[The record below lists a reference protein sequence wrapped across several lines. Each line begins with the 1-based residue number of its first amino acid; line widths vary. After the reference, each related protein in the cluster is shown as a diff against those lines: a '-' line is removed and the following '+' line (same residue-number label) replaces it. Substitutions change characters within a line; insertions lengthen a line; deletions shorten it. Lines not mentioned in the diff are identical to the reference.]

1 MITTSTQHEPCI
13 LNIYKNCLFVTINNK
28 RFIFNNNTNK
38 IERNR
43 VLERDLSEEEY
54 IKYETQINEQLES
67 CELEELKDIFLF
79 TENYGDRNICHWMT
93 EQLMVLNYLVDLIQN
108 ESSCKNKDKGNVIT
122 VLINKNRR
130 KSMKDM
136 IMDYVTSIP
145 DLNHNQIMDYN
156 IGEEIRAISC
166 GTIYLG
172 DALDCNLTNIHP
184 LWDRLHNMLNI
195 DMSEK
200 PNSLFML
207 PHQNKMYMSRR
218 NIYQPGKN
226 TNTRILEN
234 YNEVSDKIV
243 SYKYLE
249 SFKRSQFASVTVAPV
264 EKPKTCP

>member
-93 EQLMVLNYLVDLIQN
+93 EQLMVLNYLLDLIQN

-156 IGEEIRAISC
+156 IGE
-166 GTIYLG
+166 
-172 DALDCNLTNIHP
+172 
-184 LWDRLHNMLNI
+184 
-195 DMSEK
+195 
-200 PNSLFML
+200 
-207 PHQNKMYMSRR
+207 
-218 NIYQPGKN
+218 
-226 TNTRILEN
+226 
-234 YNEVSDKIV
+234 
-243 SYKYLE
+243 
-249 SFKRSQFASVTVAPV
+249 
-264 EKPKTCP
+264 